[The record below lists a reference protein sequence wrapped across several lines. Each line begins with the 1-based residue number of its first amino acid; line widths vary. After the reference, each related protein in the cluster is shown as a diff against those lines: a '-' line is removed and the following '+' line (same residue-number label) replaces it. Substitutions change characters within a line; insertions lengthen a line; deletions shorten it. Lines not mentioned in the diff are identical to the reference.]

1 MSSQKIT
8 DTFKQV
14 KSRRVQSNKQL
25 KQADVNR
32 NGDVKNKALDIKE
45 SEGELALVN
54 HNFYFFL
61 NIVFETV
68 Q

>member
-25 KQADVNR
+25 KQADVYR

-45 SEGELALVN
+45 SEGELPLVT
-54 HNFYFFL
+54 HDFYFFL